1 MTTLTA
7 EEACGQ
13 IALLLQRAASG
24 EAIGID
30 VGGKLVALRPIEES
44 DEDYVLREYG
54 LTPAEMDVAAQRLE
68 EHFEK
73 EKAAGKFKEWKPG
86 QDFDAFLEED

>member
-13 IALLLQRAASG
+13 ISTLLQRAASG

-30 VGGKLVALRPIEES
+30 VGGKLVALRPVEES
-44 DEDYVLREYG
+44 DEEYVLREYG
-54 LTPAEMDVAAQRLE
+54 LTPEEMEAAVKKMDA
-68 EHFEK
+68 HFEK
-73 EKAAGKFKEWKPG
+73 ERAAGKFKEWKPG